1 MDPSQVQSDHSNDVH
16 SLEHEGEGEAQA
28 KPEAAGAGGAGESL
42 SEAQAKK
49 DSGDVT
55 DATGGSTGTPAAPSP
70 FKHRSFIRRLW
81 DKFNIYMIL
90 FILVLVLAVGALV
103 MMTFK
108 GQQDNNKPISTESLS
123 DDALKQLANTDVTVG
138 NSKQIL
144 TVQANAVFA
153 GAVLIRGD
161 LEVAGAL
168 KLGGDLSLANLT
180 VTGNSKLGD
189 IESSNITV
197 GNSLNVQGTL
207 TLKSGIS
214 VAGQS
219 NFNGGIVTSSLT
231 TDALNLNGNLRLTKH
246 VTAGGTIPSISKGT
260 AVGSGG
266 TVSLSGSDTSGSI
279 NVNTGG
285 SPPAGCFATVTFSE
299 PFKSTPHVV
308 VSPIGASAGALDFY
322 ITRSTTNFVVCTA
335 NPAPVGVSFGF
346 DYMAFE

>member
-16 SLEHEGEGEAQA
+16 SLEHEGEGEEQA
-28 KPEAAGAGGAGESL
+28 KPEAASQGGAGESL
-42 SEAQAKK
+42 SESQGKK
-49 DSGDVT
+49 DEGVT
-55 DATGGSTGTPAAPSP
+55 DATGAAASKPAPPSP

-81 DKFNIYMIL
+81 DKFNIYMVL
-90 FILVLVLAVGALV
+90 FIFVLVLAVGALV
-103 MMTFK
+103 IMTFK
-108 GQQDNNKPISTESLS
+108 GRQDGAKPISTETLS
-123 DDALKQLANTDVTVG
+123 EDALKQLANTDVTVG

-161 LEVAGAL
+161 LEIAGAL
-168 KLGGDLSLANLT
+168 KLGGDLSLTNLT
-180 VTGNSKLGD
+180 VTGNSKMGD
-189 IESSNITV
+189 IESSNVTV
-197 GNSLNVQGTL
+197 GNTLNVQGTL

-266 TVSLSGSDTSGSI
+266 TVSLSGSDTSGTVT
-279 NVNTGG
+279 VNTGG
-285 SPPAGCFATVTFSE
+285 SPPAGCFATITFSE
-299 PFKSTPHVV
+299 AFKSTPHVV
-308 VSPIGASAGALDFY
+308 ISPVSASAATLDYY
-322 ITRSTTNFVVCTA
+322 ITRSTTNFAICTA
-335 NPAPVGVSFGF
+335 NSAAVGVSFGF
-346 DYMAFE
+346 DYIAFE